1 MLSTALKLKNVYEN
15 HSNSRNSKKYS
26 LTPTICWKFSKA
38 FGTHPDP
45 FISGDVCCYSQP
57 RFDGAANL
65 FHKLRKG
72 CSPDHGSFPVAGYEC
87 QWPRVSCVKASG
99 GFPGQ
104 WSLHW
109 SRWWSGLR
117 PQRAQTQQTWD
128 RRRALRCSF
137 RSFSPCAQFPC
148 CFTAVLCIT
157 MTPNFSSA
165 TISSFGLTSRWQSW
179 CDGFKLNVNSTL
191 LKDSLKNL
199 GDAILVREAR
209 AQ

>member
-1 MLSTALKLKNVYEN
+1 MLSTALKLKKVYEN

-38 FGTHPDP
+38 FGTHPNP

-57 RFDGAANL
+57 RFDGAAKL

-87 QWPRVSCVKASG
+87 GVACVLSVLRHSRLEIAGVHCGVHLGHLALVPCFLAVSPLYSASQWPQIS
-99 GFPGQ
+99 
-104 WSLHW
+104 
-109 SRWWSGLR
+109 
-117 PQRAQTQQTWD
+117 PQP
-128 RRRALRCSF
+128 
-137 RSFSPCAQFPC
+137 RSHLL
-148 CFTAVLCIT
+148 VL
-157 MTPNFSSA
+157 PVA
-165 TISSFGLTSRWQSW
+165 DKG
-179 CDGFKLNVNSTL
+179 CDGFKPNVNSTL

-199 GDAILVREAR
+199 GDLILVRETR

>member
-1 MLSTALKLKNVYEN
+1 MLSTALKLKN
-15 HSNSRNSKKYS
+15 SRNCKNYS

-38 FGTHPDP
+38 FGTHPDS

-57 RFDGAANL
+57 RFDGAAKL
-65 FHKLRKG
+65 FHKLGKG

-109 SRWWSGLR
+109 
-117 PQRAQTQQTWD
+117 QTWD
-128 RRRALRCSF
+128 RRRALISGVHLGHLALVPSF
-137 RSFSPCAQFPC
+137 LAVSPLYSASQWPQISPQPRSYLL
-148 CFTAVLCIT
+148 VL
-157 MTPNFSSA
+157 PVA
-165 TISSFGLTSRWQSW
+165 DKG
-179 CDGFKLNVNSTL
+179 CDGFKPNVNSTL
-191 LKDSLKNL
+191 HSLKNL
-199 GDAILVREAR
+199 GDAILVRETR